1 MKMLKIGDKIK
12 DTEDSDCYFV
22 GEVTK
27 LNRFGGVEYYKVT
40 QVIWNGEDYTDDDY
54 IGQIIEPKWWYIQLF
69 LF

>member
-1 MKMLKIGDKIK
+1 MLKIGDKIK
-12 DTEDSDCYFV
+12 DTEDTDCYFV
-22 GEVTK
+22 GEVVK
-27 LNRFGGVEYYKVT
+27 LNSFGGVEYYKVT

>member
-1 MKMLKIGDKIK
+1 MLKIGDKIK
-12 DTEDSDCYFV
+12 DTEDGDCYFV
-22 GEVTK
+22 GEVVK
-27 LNRFGGVEYYKVT
+27 LNTFGEVELYKVT

>member
-12 DTEDSDCYFV
+12 DTEDGDCYFV
-22 GEVTK
+22 GDVVK
-27 LNRFGGVEYYKVT
+27 LNTFGGVELYKVT

>member
-1 MKMLKIGDKIK
+1 MLKIGDKIK

-22 GEVTK
+22 GEVVK
-27 LNRFGGVEYYKVT
+27 LNRFGGVELYKVT

>member
-1 MKMLKIGDKIK
+1 MLKIGDKIK
-12 DTEDSDCYFV
+12 DTEDGDCYFV
-22 GEVTK
+22 GEVVK
-27 LNRFGGVEYYKVT
+27 LNTFGGVELYKVT